1 MLVQTILK
9 SVEKKKERQG
19 IPQSTFLLYFTEES
33 HNSLEQHDEDVYMM
47 TEVSFLGELAIE
59 LNINKKQAIK
69 LPTGNTWNTL
79 KDASFSQTYP
89 FTIG

>member
-9 SVEKKKERQG
+9 SVEKKKERKG

-47 TEVSFLGELAIE
+47 TEVSFLGELAI
-59 LNINKKQAIK
+59 
-69 LPTGNTWNTL
+69 
-79 KDASFSQTYP
+79 
-89 FTIG
+89 